1 MQGETEQIDS
11 ATEEGEGVR
20 RQSRQSPNSFLF
32 LQPRADAGA
41 PPPEVLRPS
50 LEHTS
55 NSLITGKLIE
65 GMGARGCKDRRVAAS
80 G

>member
-20 RQSRQSPNSFLF
+20 RQSRQNHNSFLF

-41 PPPEVLRPS
+41 PPEVLLPS
-50 LEHTS
+50 LEHIS